1 MKKFGFKGRTKY
13 THLNDQD
20 TTQGNE
26 NQFSHGFDDS
36 VKYGKVPKGGV
47 KAAGAHGKR
56 MAGTGAV
63 VDSRKKQKK

>member
-1 MKKFGFKGRTKY
+1 MKKFRFKGRTKY
-13 THLNDQD
+13 TPLNDQD
-20 TTQGNE
+20 TALGNQ
-26 NQFSHGFDDS
+26 NQFSHGFADR
-36 VKYGKVPKGGV
+36 VKFGKVPWGGV